1 MAKMYDKYNR
11 FTKKSAKIVVKL
23 LKKGK
28 FESGFVRSNGDE
40 LKTDYAF
47 DPQPA
52 TAYPHRIGG
61 CWHTEKLHYWRDD
74 KDLDENDIVG
84 FVSDADKELFERKFN
99 EKYNKGE

>member
-11 FTKKSAKIVVKL
+11 FTKKAAKIVVKL

-28 FESGFVRSNGDE
+28 FESGFVRSNGNE
-40 LKTDYAF
+40 LETDYMF
-47 DPQPA
+47 DPQPC

-61 CWHTEKLHYWRDD
+61 SWYTEKLHYWRNDE
-74 KDLDENDIVG
+74 DLDENDIVG
-84 FVSDADKELFERKFN
+84 FVSEADKELFERKFN